1 MPLTGFLNSP
11 LVHIIGRLWTLHVKG
26 DTMQFVEHYVGECLG
41 NIGGGKNLLSE
52 TPVAQIIIEKL
63 VNLIR

>member
-1 MPLTGFLNSP
+1 
-11 LVHIIGRLWTLHVKG
+11 
-26 DTMQFVEHYVGECLG
+26 MQFVEHYVGECLG